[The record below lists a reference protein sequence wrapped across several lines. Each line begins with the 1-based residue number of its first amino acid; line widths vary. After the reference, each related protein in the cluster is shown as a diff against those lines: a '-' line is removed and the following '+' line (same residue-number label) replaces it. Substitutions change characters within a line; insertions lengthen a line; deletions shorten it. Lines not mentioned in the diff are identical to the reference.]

1 MNSCKQLEK
10 EGFEVTYLDVGK
22 EGIVDPKDV
31 AKALRPE
38 TVLVSIMYANN
49 EIGTIQP
56 IREIA
61 KVIRNFKKNGDNL
74 GGLNQNFSRFHPSGE
89 TRRAPT
95 RLKILLCLALMRLFR
110 IFILTLAKRRAI
122 WI

>member
-1 MNSCKQLEK
+1 MSKFHIITTKFEHHAVLNSCKQLEK
-10 EGFEVTYLDVGK
+10 QGFEVTYLDVGK
-22 EGIVDPKDV
+22 EGVVNPKDV

-61 KVIRNFKKNGDNL
+61 KVIRSVKKKE
-74 GGLNQNFSRFHPSGE
+74 GG
-89 TRRAPT
+89 
-95 RLKILLCLALMRLFR
+95 ILFP
-110 IFILTLAKRRAI
+110 
-122 WI
+122 